1 MTTHNICI
9 LGGTGFVGR
18 HLAARL
24 ANDGHRLKVLTRHRE
39 RHRDL
44 LVLPR
49 LILVE
54 ADVHDPRVL
63 AAELQGC
70 EVAINL
76 VGILNERGRDGR
88 GFYHVHAELP
98 RKLVQ
103 ACRETGVKRLLH
115 MSALGADAAYGRSHY
130 QRTKGEGENIVHA
143 AHDLQVTSFRPSII
157 FGPEDAFFNRF
168 ARLLKLSPYWFPLAC
183 PRARMQPVYVG
194 DVAEAFARSID
205 RQSTVG
211 KRLELCGPKVYSLE
225 ELVEFI
231 AGTLRL
237 RRRIVAL
244 GEGLSR
250 LHAKLLDYAPGKPFS
265 WDNYLTLQTDNIC
278 HNGFPE
284 ELGITPTAVEDI
296 VPRYLTR

>member
-1 MTTHNICI
+1 MNTHTICI

-24 ANDGHRLKVLTRHRE
+24 ADDGHRLKVLTRHRE

-54 ADVHDPRVL
+54 ADVHDPKVL
-63 AAELQGC
+63 AAELEGC
-70 EVAINL
+70 EVVVNL
-76 VGILNERGRDGR
+76 VGILNEAGRSGR
-88 GFYHVHAELP
+88 GFFQVHTELP

-103 ACRETGVKRLLH
+103 ACREQGVQRLLH
-115 MSALGADAAYGRSHY
+115 MSALGADAGYGRSHY

-157 FGPEDAFFNRF
+157 FGPGDSFFNRF
-168 ARLLKLSPYWFPLAC
+168 AKLLKISPYWFPLAC
-183 PRARMQPVYVG
+183 PAARMQPVYVG
-194 DVAEAFARSID
+194 DVAEAFARSIAY
-205 RQSTVG
+205 QNTVG

-225 ELVEFI
+225 ELVEFT
-231 AGTLRL
+231 ANTLHL

-244 GEGLSR
+244 GDGMSR
-250 LHAKLLDYAPGKPFS
+250 LHARLLEYVPGKPFS
-265 WDNYLTLQTDNIC
+265 WDNYLTLTTENIC
-278 HNGFPE
+278 HEGFPE
-284 ELGITPTAVEDI
+284 ALGITPASVEDM

>member
-1 MTTHNICI
+1 MTTHTICI

-54 ADVHDPRVL
+54 ADVHDPKIL
-63 AAELQGC
+63 AAELEGC
-70 EVAINL
+70 EVAVNL
-76 VGILNERGRDGR
+76 VGILNERGHDGR
-88 GFYHVHAELP
+88 GFYRAHVALP
-98 RKLVQ
+98 RTLVQ
-103 ACRETGVKRLLH
+103 VCREKGVKRLLH

-130 QRTKGEGENIVHA
+130 QRTKGEGENTVHA
-143 AHDLQVTSFRPSII
+143 AQDLQVTSFRPSVI
-157 FGPEDAFFNRF
+157 FGPDDAFFNRF
-168 ARLLKLSPYWFPLAC
+168 TRMLKITPYWFPLAC
-183 PRARMQPVYVG
+183 AGSRLQPVFVG
-194 DVAEAFARSID
+194 DVVEAFARSLE

-225 ELVEFI
+225 ELVEF
-231 AGTLRL
+231 AATTLRL
-237 RRRIVAL
+237 RRRVVAL
-244 GEGLSR
+244 SDGMSR
-250 LHAKLLDYAPGKPFS
+250 LQAKLLEYLPGKPFS
-265 WDNYLTLQTDNIC
+265 WDNYLTLQTDNVC
-278 HNGFPE
+278 HESFPE
-284 ELGITPTAVEDI
+284 ELGIVPAAVEDV

>member
-103 ACRETGVKRLLH
+103 ACRESGVKRLLH
-115 MSALGADAAYGRSHY
+115 MSALGTDAAYGRSHY

-284 ELGITPTAVEDI
+284 ELGITPAAVEDI

>member
-1 MTTHNICI
+1 MSTHNICI

-54 ADVHDPRVL
+54 ADVHDPRIL
-63 AAELQGC
+63 AAELDDC

-76 VGILNERGRDGR
+76 VGILNEHGRDGR
-88 GFYHVHAELP
+88 GFYQVHAELP

-103 ACRETGVKRLLH
+103 ACRERGVKRLLH

-143 AHDLQVTSFRPSII
+143 AHDLQVTSFRPSTI
-157 FGPEDAFFNRF
+157 FGPGDTFFNRF
-168 ARLLKLSPYWFPLAC
+168 ARLLKLSPYWFPLPC
-183 PRARMQPVYVG
+183 PAARMQPIYVN

-205 RQSTVG
+205 SPDTVG
-211 KRLELCGPKVYSLE
+211 KRLELCGPRVYSLR
-225 ELVEFI
+225 ELVEFT
-231 AGTLRL
+231 ARTLRL
-237 RRRIVAL
+237 RRRVVPL

-250 LHAKLLDYAPGKPFS
+250 LQARLLERAPGKPFS
-265 WDNYLTLQTDNIC
+265 WDNYLSLQTDNVC
-278 HNGFPE
+278 HSGFSA
-284 ELGITPTAVEDI
+284 ELGITPATVEEI
-296 VPRYLTR
+296 VPQYLTR